1 MGGYRKKLFNWHRDG
16 ETNYGNFIWLSK
28 ERNLQ
33 KQFQP
38 IVKKSCQK
46 HYPYKILKFI
56 SVFKYELTNLN
67 SKKEGKRANLK
78 MRAYHGVRNVRFLEN
93 LTCFVL
99 LKQPFWDSLCCL
111 ITDEFKKRRLSNK
124 SSNHCKIK

>member
-1 MGGYRKKLFNWHRDG
+1 MEGYRKKLFNWHRDG
-16 ETNYGNFIWLSK
+16 QTNYGNFIWLSK

-38 IVKKSCQK
+38 IIKKSCQK
-46 HYPYKILKFI
+46 HYPYKILKFT

-78 MRAYHGVRNVRFLEN
+78 TRAYQGVRNVRFLGN
-93 LTCFVL
+93 LTCFVF
-99 LKQPFWDSLCCL
+99 LKQPLCCL

-124 SSNHCKIK
+124 WWGMLMRQLHVE